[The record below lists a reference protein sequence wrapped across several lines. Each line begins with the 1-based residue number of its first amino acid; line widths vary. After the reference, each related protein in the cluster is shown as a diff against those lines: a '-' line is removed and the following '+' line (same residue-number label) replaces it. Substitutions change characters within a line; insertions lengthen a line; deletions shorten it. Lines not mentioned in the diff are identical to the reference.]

1 MLINIRML
9 KAVAVAA
16 STEQT
21 RYYLNGVNLQVANG
35 DAIMVATNGHFM
47 LGARWAIDVAEAC
60 TCIIPLALIKS
71 LKLDRKAG
79 DMAEFTFDGTTITI
93 KYAGNTYG
101 SGAVDGSFPNWRPI
115 VPKAPASGVA
125 AQFNVEYLAAFA
137 AAARIMGAK
146 ESSVMVAHNGDDPAL
161 VTWHSEDTFG
171 VIMPLRASACNIP
184 TTAPGWAR
192 A

>member
-21 RYYLNGVNLQVANG
+21 RYYLNGVSLQVANG
-35 DAIMVATNGHFM
+35 KAIMVATNGHFM
-47 LGARWAIDVAEAC
+47 LGARHVVEDGDAL

-79 DMAEFTFDGTTITI
+79 DMAEFTFDGKDIAI
-93 KYAGNTYG
+93 RYAGSTYG
-101 SGAVDGSFPNWRPI
+101 SGAVDGSFPNWRAI

-125 AQFNVEYLAAFA
+125 AQFNPEYLAAFA
-137 AAARIMGAK
+137 AAARVMGAK
-146 ESSVMVAHNGDDPAL
+146 EPKVMVAHNGPDVAL
-161 VTWHSEDTFG
+161 VTWHSGDTFG
-171 VIMPLRASACNIP
+171 VIMPLLGSACNVP
-184 TTAPGWAR
+184 TIAPSWAR